1 MKATEIIQKF
11 KNVLLSVTPNVE
23 EEVQLEEVVQDTAIE
38 VTPEVNEVELKESN
52 EEVKEIEVSEE
63 EEVKAEEAPEVEAEG
78 TEVVLPEPNAPR
90 VIERESSDVQL
101 SDEAEVETEVTEE
114 LELSTEEVE
123 ENVEVELAEEA
134 PVEEAPVEAAQPE
147 YATKE
152 ELGKLTA
159 EISALADLLNNM
171 SPKKDVPQ
179 ELSSQEIELSEEEA
193 AEGID
198 VSPEADV
205 KGNDFSHLKVP
216 VNKGR
221 STQSIVWD
229 KLFNN

>member
-23 EEVQLEEVVQDTAIE
+23 EEVQLEEVAQEAAIE

-63 EEVKAEEAPEVEAEG
+63 EEVEAEEAPEVEG

-101 SDEAEVETEVTEE
+101 SDEAEVEVELTEE

-123 ENVEVELAEEA
+123 ENVEVELAEDA
-134 PVEEAPVEAAQPE
+134 PVEEAPVVAEE
-147 YATKE
+147 TKYATKE

-179 ELSSQEIELSEEEA
+179 ELSSQEIELSEEEEA
-193 AEGID
+193 VGID
-198 VSPEADV
+198 ISPEADV

-229 KLFNN
+229 KLFKN